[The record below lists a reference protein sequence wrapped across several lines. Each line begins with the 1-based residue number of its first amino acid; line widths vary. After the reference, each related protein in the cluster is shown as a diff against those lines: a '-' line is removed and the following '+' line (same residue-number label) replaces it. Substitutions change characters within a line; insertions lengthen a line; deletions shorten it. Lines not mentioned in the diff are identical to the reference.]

1 MGGSPPGCPV
11 HGISTGR
18 NTGVSCHFLL
28 QGIFPTQG
36 SDWCLLRVLFIG
48 RQILYQFATWT
59 ILKTMGIVVVL
70 VTQLYLTFAT
80 PWTVAHGTPLS
91 MGFPRQ
97 EYWRGLP
104 CPTPGCL
111 PNPRIEPWS
120 PALQTESL
128 WSELPG
134 KSPKP
139 WDMVLILGSVFLCSQ
154 ILEAMTTYI
163 LLGILISAIVFSLVW
178 KQRLGR
184 YTIL

>member
-70 VTQLYLTFAT
+70 VTQLYLTLSNPMDWCPRDSSVHGISQARILAWVAM
-80 PWTVAHGTPLS
+80 PYSRVSSQPKDWTVVSCIADRVSMVWVTREVPQTVGYGPNSGKCFPL
-91 MGFPRQ
+91 
-97 EYWRGLP
+97 LP
-104 CPTPGCL
+104 DTWG
-111 PNPRIEPWS
+111 NDHIHSSRNS
-120 PALQTESL
+120 HFSY
-128 WSELPG
+128 
-134 KSPKP
+134 
-139 WDMVLILGSVFLCSQ
+139 SV
-154 ILEAMTTYI
+154 
-163 LLGILISAIVFSLVW
+163 
-178 KQRLGR
+178 
-184 YTIL
+184 